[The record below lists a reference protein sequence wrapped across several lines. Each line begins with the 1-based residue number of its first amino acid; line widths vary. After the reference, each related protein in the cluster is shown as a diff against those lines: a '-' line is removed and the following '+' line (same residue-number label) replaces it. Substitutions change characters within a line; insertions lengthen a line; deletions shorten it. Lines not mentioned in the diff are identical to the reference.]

1 MLNMIRYIIITFVM
15 ILSCSCQTD
24 VQKEELELK
33 NQLIGITGDHYSR
46 QLGGYQIGNKN
57 IKNDLLLRTAA
68 ISGLTE
74 ADSIMLADKYKVQR
88 IYDFRGKNEAMTSP
102 DVIPGNAGYLSLSIS
117 FDVSENVS
125 EKKQSQEEMIMMLLQ
140 NADNPLVQDM
150 CDHMYD
156 KIFFEESSMEVYRRF
171 FEDLASI
178 DPDNGA
184 VLWHCTSGKDRTGV
198 TAALLLLALGASWE
212 TVLEDYL
219 QTNIQTQQQR
229 EALCQGMADRNVAPE
244 LIEEIRTIESV
255 DPVYLETC
263 RHLIEEKYGSM
274 DQFFVQALGLTEEK
288 RIRLQR
294 KYTCQAT
301 L

>member
-1 MLNMIRYIIITFVM
+1 MLNMIRYIIITFLM

-33 NQLIGITGDHYSR
+33 NQLIGITGAHNSR
-46 QLGGYQIGNKN
+46 QLGGYQIGNKK

-74 ADSIMLADKYKVQR
+74 ADSVLLADKYRVQR

-125 EKKQSQEEMIMMLLQ
+125 EKKQSQEEMIMMLLH

-156 KIFFEESSMEVYRRF
+156 KIFFDEASQDVYRRF
-171 FEDLASI
+171 FADLVSLDPED
-178 DPDNGA
+178 GA
-184 VLWHCTSGKDRTGV
+184 VLWHCTQGKDRAGS
-198 TAALLLLALGASWE
+198 ASAMLLAALGADRD
-212 TVLEDYL
+212 L
-219 QTNIQTQQQR
+219 I
-229 EALCQGMADRNVAPE
+229 MADFTLSKNYYDPFVAKIPVKNDTQSKVLNT
-244 LIEEIRTIESV
+244 LISANPVIFEQTLDKV
-255 DPVYLETC
+255 DA
-263 RHLIEEKYGSM
+263 KYGS
-274 DQFFVQALGLTEEK
+274 LRNYLTECLGVTPEMME
-288 RIRLQR
+288 
-294 KYTCQAT
+294 T
-301 L
+301 LRDRYLE